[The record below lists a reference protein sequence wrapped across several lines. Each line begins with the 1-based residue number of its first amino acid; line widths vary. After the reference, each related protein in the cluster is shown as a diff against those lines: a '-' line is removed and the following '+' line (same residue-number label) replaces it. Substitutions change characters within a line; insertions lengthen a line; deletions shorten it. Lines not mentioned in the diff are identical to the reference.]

1 MGYFVVGLDLGKQ
14 SDPTAL
20 SVVSADGHNPA
31 CLDLVHLE
39 RYPLGTPYTS
49 VANRVAALV
58 RNPRLLF
65 PELVVDAG
73 GVGGAVADILAAEG
87 VRFVP
92 VTLTGVQRAR
102 YEGGSWRVPKPE
114 LVAALD
120 VALTTGHL
128 KIAQGLPLWPALRE
142 ELLAFRRKIDL
153 KTAHVSFAHR
163 TASGHGDLVIATALA
178 VWKAGNTG

>member
-1 MGYFVVGLDLGKQ
+1 MSYVVGLDLGKE

-20 SVVSADGHNPA
+20 AVVSVGGHDHA
-31 CLDLVHLE
+31 RLDLVHLE

-49 VANRVAALV
+49 VVNRVAALM
-58 RNPRLLF
+58 RNPRLSS

-73 GVGGAVADILAAEG
+73 GLAGAVADILAAEG

-92 VTLTGVQRAR
+92 VTLTGGQRAR

-114 LVAALD
+114 LVGALE
-120 VALTTGHL
+120 VALTTGRL
-128 KIAQGLPLWPALRE
+128 KVAQGLPLWPALRK
-142 ELLAFRRKIDL
+142 ELLAFGRKIDL
-153 KTAHVSFAHR
+153 KTAHVCFEHHA
-163 TASGHGDLVIATALA
+163 ASGHGDLVIATALA